1 MLTNNKKLDSPDVIE
16 ALNLPIT
23 NLSQLEGG
31 VRGKSLYQEVTCQKA
46 KWYKFTQFLQKPNA
60 KVNCLCEQ
68 GFTLLESLMGM
79 VVISIVVVAITPPI
93 FLTVATRVQNRRAE
107 QAMQLAQGEVDRV
120 RVLMEQGSKSNL
132 PAVASGLS
140 NDITSGSTPTTLS
153 TTIKSNNTSCSNLD
167 TGTQVAANK
176 ALRVDINRD
185 CQPDFLVQT
194 FRDDGTKVIVGG
206 NEVPIVF
213 RMGVRVYAAM
223 AKDNLNNLEK
233 SCASLK
239 LTTGEGGQRKR
250 PLAAMYTTVAR
261 SDSTTVSLTKYK
273 AYINTLSTGD
283 PDSKCG
289 L

>member
-1 MLTNNKKLDSPDVIE
+1 MLTDNKKLHSADVIE
-16 ALNLPIT
+16 ALNLLTT
-23 NLSQLEGG
+23 NLSQVEGG
-31 VRGKSLYQEVTCQKA
+31 VRGESLYQEVSCQKA
-46 KWYKFTQFLQKPNA
+46 KWYRVTQFLQKPNA
-60 KVNCLCEQ
+60 KVNRLSEQ

-79 VVISIVVVAITPPI
+79 VVISMVVVTITPPI
-93 FLTVATRVQNRRAE
+93 FLAVATRVQNRRAE

-120 RVLMEQGSKSNL
+120 RVLMEQGDSNL
-132 PAVASGLS
+132 PTIASGLN

-176 ALRVDINRD
+176 ALQVDINRD

-194 FRDDGTKVIVGG
+194 FRDGGTTALGAGG
-206 NEVPIVF
+206 NQIPIVF
-213 RMGVRVYAAM
+213 RIGVRVYAAM

-233 SCASLK
+233 SCASLQ
-239 LTTGEGGQRKR
+239 LTTGEGSQRKR
-250 PLAAMYTTVAR
+250 PLAAMYTTIAR
-261 SDSTTVSLTKYK
+261 SDSTTVSLAKYSEH
-273 AYINTLSTGD
+273 INTLSTED